1 MSAQTKNIGKKRSTT
16 VIAKLISKYFETQ
29 PVVKAWLFGSFARG
43 EQTAKSDVDILF
55 EADRNYDQFSLF
67 TLGAMYSD
75 LHGILGRD
83 IDLVETEAVKPI
95 IKEHIEKDKILIYER
110 KNTRIPHTTPYIY
123 T

>member
-110 KNTRIPHTTPYIY
+110 KNTR
-123 T
+123 